1 MRRTSTVLLIIALV
15 GLFLGPMPTRAEG
28 THTSCIVVPLTN
40 VGFVRLTGY
49 TLHADLLAGTPE
61 QRIAIEQRYVL
72 YNSDRVR
79 ATTLLLGLSAP
90 DPAALLSDASGQ
102 ELDRVENSPDQWQFT
117 LAADQSATIALTQQH
132 DLGDKPILSWGWD
145 LAPLGR
151 WHDVD
156 SVRATLCLPESRSEG
171 MLLDLSPGPTESNER
186 CASWS
191 YESPAPLGTI
201 DLLFYGTSAWQRM
214 HTLSQ
219 TSRHLELAQL
229 YGRMDESAQELGIEG
244 YDRSEEIL
252 AQLLLAVQA
261 DPSDSQA
268 RMALSDWYEE
278 RAQGQDDRALN
289 YVLLAAEQLESS
301 LKDGNPQELMPRL
314 AALYQR
320 GAGLAQ
326 NLGQMTRSLELLEL
340 AQRYDAL
347 SSQAQGEA
355 AEKVILRWG
364 VDMAKRG
371 NVEQAI
377 TQLEGRLSPRMGD
390 LLTRYVPPLTG
401 IEIEVALTPS
411 DRQVRYRFQ
420 PYALSSDALTSR
432 LQAVAQ
438 AVDGVPEVEADLA
451 ASAEGDEVVMTMA
464 TSYRRLSDL
473 DETAAA
479 ILNHLE
485 PDNNLIDACIAQPWS
500 TLPSVY
506 GFEQRLLSHSER
518 YAELVDLG
526 TLDEQWHRSAQ
537 YASWQLSEIS
547 STAPTD
553 ERAALEQEL
562 AIQALRQQLYAWQA
576 IPLLS
581 HWHYDCVIGEA
592 TRDWRIGWGQ
602 TRKVAYEQTTHQWQL
617 AAQLLALGFALLV
630 VVGLLI
636 RWLLKRRTSRR
647 PRW

>member
-1 MRRTSTVLLIIALV
+1 MRRTSVALLIIALV
-15 GLFLGPMPTRAEG
+15 ALFFGPASAQAEG
-28 THTSCIVVPLTN
+28 ESASCLLVPASDL
-40 VGFVRLTGY
+40 GFVRLTGY
-49 TLHADLLAGTPE
+49 TFNADLLAGTPE
-61 QRIAIEQRYVL
+61 QRITIEQRYVL
-72 YNSDRVR
+72 YNSDRVKAR
-79 ATTLLLGLSAP
+79 TLLLGLSAP
-90 DPAALLSDASGQ
+90 DPTAQLYDGGGQ
-102 ELDRVENSPDQWQFT
+102 ELARGEGSPDQWQLT
-117 LAADQSATIALTQQH
+117 LGANGSKTIVLAQQRDLGSAT
-132 DLGDKPILSWGWD
+132 ILSWGWD
-145 LAPLGR
+145 LMPLDR

-156 SVRATLCLPESRSEG
+156 SVRLTLCLPSPNSAG
-171 MLLDLSPGPTESNER
+171 MLLSLSPGPNESDGR
-186 CASWS
+186 CVSWS
-191 YESPAPLGTI
+191 YESPGSLGSL
-201 DLLFYGTSAWQRM
+201 DMLFYSASAWQQM
-214 HTLSQ
+214 QTLSQ

-229 YGRMDESAQELGIEG
+229 YGAMDESAQNLGIEG
-244 YDRSEEIL
+244 YDRAEEVL

-268 RMALSDWYEE
+268 RLALADWYEQH
-278 RAQGQDDRALN
+278 AQGHDDRALN
-289 YVLLAAEQLESS
+289 YVLLAAEQIESS
-301 LKDGNPQELMPRL
+301 LRDGDPQELMPRL
-314 AALYQR
+314 AALFQR

-326 NLGQMTRSLELLEL
+326 NLGQMTRSLELLEQ

-355 AEKVILRWG
+355 AEEVILRWG

-377 TQLEGRLSPRMGD
+377 TQIEGRLSPRMGD
-390 LLTRYVPPLTG
+390 LLTRYVPPLRG
-401 IEIEVALTPS
+401 IEIKVELTPES
-411 DRQVRYRFQ
+411 RRVRYRFQ
-420 PYALSSDALTSR
+420 PYSLSSDALTTR
-432 LQAVAQ
+432 LQTIVSALNNLPQ
-438 AVDGVPEVEADLA
+438 ANAELVTPAD
-451 ASAEGDEVVMTMA
+451 GDEAVVSIT

-518 YAELVDLG
+518 YAELVDLA

-576 IPLLS
+576 VPLLS
-581 HWHYDCVIGEA
+581 HWHYACEIGDA

-602 TRKVAYEQTTHQWQL
+602 SRELAYEQTRRQWRL
-617 AAQLLALGFALLV
+617 TAQLLAMGIALLV
-630 VVGLLI
+630 LVGLLV
-636 RWLLKRRTSRR
+636 RWVLKRRASRR